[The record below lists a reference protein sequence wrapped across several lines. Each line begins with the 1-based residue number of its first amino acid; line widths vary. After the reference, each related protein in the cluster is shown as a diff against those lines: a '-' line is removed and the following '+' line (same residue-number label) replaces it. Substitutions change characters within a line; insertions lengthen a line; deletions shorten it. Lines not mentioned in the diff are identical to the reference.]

1 MNDPLVINTFDAH
14 ETWISAEAMQQLW
27 KNSMKQIVAQR
38 AWYHEFQVIFWFCN
52 CNYIQKIPQQFIK
65 MRHPKFYET

>member
-38 AWYHEFQVIFWFCN
+38 AWYHEFQVIF
-52 CNYIQKIPQQFIK
+52 
-65 MRHPKFYET
+65 